1 MKTNVFYILLL
12 LILAVCSCTKK
23 ERETEKLLKDPAGT
37 ISLDISNT
45 KIDNT
50 IYVEDGNFKGALFC
64 PLGEIN
70 GLGYIDKIP
79 KNNWVR
85 TTAVVEGNGYIA
97 WSDGVY
103 YRIFIDKRRG
113 YQIVA
118 KYQYPFD
125 GNIKGIELEKT
136 ELSVPHESQ
145 KTSVSLENKYLFP
158 FKVSTDASWCTV
170 LTSSSKNNYPYDE
183 ISVVLK
189 KNDDTKSRECI
200 INITNT
206 EKIVQEFHIR
216 QQGAPESVDADN
228 DKITLPGTKSSSDIL
243 VNSNSDWDAKSN
255 QSWCHAIKNGN
266 YLTISAD
273 ENHTGNIRSAT
284 ISLEIRGNSSVK
296 DYITVTQQ
304 PIDFQLSVS
313 EIEAPGTGYKT
324 SLTVNAKIEAWDVE
338 STASW
343 CVVKRAGTQ
352 ILVEIKENITA
363 GPRTAR
369 INLFMQGNDTPISYV
384 TVSQKKI
391 DFQLSVSEIEA
402 PGNGYRTSLTVNAK
416 IEAWDVESTASWCV
430 VKRAGTQILV
440 EIKENITAGPR
451 TARINLFMQ
460 GNDTPI
466 SYVTVSQKKMGL
478 DLSVEKIEVDGCSST
493 SAFIVNTELEQ
504 DWNAES
510 SEPWCAVTKYGNKG
524 IIHIDENDEGK
535 IRKAKISVKYF
546 ELEETITVVQDIPAI
561 SFSTTEI
568 KCKCNEL
575 HTHIDVI
582 SNVESW
588 TVSSNSNWCNAI
600 KDGNKIIINV
610 DENFSEHNRE
620 AIVFVNMIDGRK
632 YSILVKQEMLH
643 FSVDKDIL
651 QFEGCESTQSFS
663 VLSDLENWRV
673 ICSED
678 WYNVNIVGNDVN
690 ISVLDNL
697 TSHERKAEIKV
708 ALSDNV
714 YHIIKV
720 HQSKPTF
727 NLPEN
732 INVKKTDAMLDVP
745 ISNVSAWNA
754 QCEEYWCTLTNNGKS
769 LSILIDEN
777 NTNKI
782 REAAII
788 VTLLNETKTI
798 IVRQGAFALG
808 DVYPFYAKDDKGGF
822 TIAGS
827 GVVFEIDEYGF
838 HGTAF
843 VNERNADLVKYT
855 ITPPRILPKTSM
867 EDGIYNTTSFM
878 KMDDFSQRFYP
889 LIWDLMYDS
898 DGNKKEYWN
907 ASRTA
912 ILEDRYVPAINELMN
927 LIGNGAQI
935 GVNFRKLN
943 GSGTYDTWYR
953 SSSIFMVSEGK
964 YSSYMCH
971 LSNYGDVVIDKNP
984 NNGLWDGYKEKPSI
998 HAISFLRF

>member
-338 STASW
+338 STA
-343 CVVKRAGTQ
+343 
-352 ILVEIKENITA
+352 
-363 GPRTAR
+363 P
-369 INLFMQGNDTPISYV
+369 
-384 TVSQKKI
+384 
-391 DFQLSVSEIEA
+391 
-402 PGNGYRTSLTVNAK
+402 
-416 IEAWDVESTASWCV
+416 WCV

>member
-313 EIEAPGTGYKT
+313 EIEAPGTGYK
-324 SLTVNAKIEAWDVE
+324 
-338 STASW
+338 
-343 CVVKRAGTQ
+343 
-352 ILVEIKENITA
+352 
-363 GPRTAR
+363 
-369 INLFMQGNDTPISYV
+369 
-384 TVSQKKI
+384 
-391 DFQLSVSEIEA
+391 
-402 PGNGYRTSLTVNAK
+402 TSLTVNAK

>member
-1 MKTNVFYILLL
+1 M
-12 LILAVCSCTKK
+12 
-23 ERETEKLLKDPAGT
+23 
-37 ISLDISNT
+37 
-45 KIDNT
+45 
-50 IYVEDGNFKGALFC
+50 
-64 PLGEIN
+64 
-70 GLGYIDKIP
+70 GYIDKIP

-313 EIEAPGTGYKT
+313 EIEAPGTGYK
-324 SLTVNAKIEAWDVE
+324 
-338 STASW
+338 
-343 CVVKRAGTQ
+343 
-352 ILVEIKENITA
+352 
-363 GPRTAR
+363 
-369 INLFMQGNDTPISYV
+369 
-384 TVSQKKI
+384 
-391 DFQLSVSEIEA
+391 
-402 PGNGYRTSLTVNAK
+402 TSLTVNAK